1 MDGPE
6 GCAAT
11 RSDAAMTDL
20 RNDALRIAA
29 ALQAARTPE
38 PLGVDLWSQ
47 SPDSAARLIELV
59 IEECGDAGVPLVRVR
74 VDPRLAVAMGGPPA
88 GQRWSYRSCV
98 LEADAVL
105 LQRVEFH
112 RFP

>member
-1 MDGPE
+1 MDRPKGRT
-6 GCAAT
+6 AT
-11 RSDAAMTDL
+11 RSDAAMARL
-20 RNDALRIAA
+20 RDDALRITA
-29 ALQAARTPE
+29 ALHAARTPE

-88 GQRWSYRSCV
+88 GQRWSYQSCV
-98 LEADAVL
+98 LEADAAL
-105 LQRVEFH
+105 LQRV
-112 RFP
+112 